1 MLVYPRLQKHLL
13 CSDLDLAKVC
23 VWGSARLGGGGGGE
37 NPVWLAPSLK
47 LLNPS
52 PHSLGPLCIS
62 TQVVVNFMGRCLD
75 QGTGGLLMTGLPLR
89 EVIDVLQTIFILFHV
104 MLFYAAQNTH

>member
-47 LLNPS
+47 LLPQ
-52 PHSLGPLCIS
+52 PTQPGPLVHQHPS
-62 TQVVVNFMGRCLD
+62 R
-75 QGTGGLLMTGLPLR
+75 R
-89 EVIDVLQTIFILFHV
+89 ELHGEVFGPGDWRVADDRAPFT
-104 MLFYAAQNTH
+104 